1 MNAGTLEFL
10 IKIRDM
16 ASTGLAKVSANAQ
29 SAYNK
34 MRNGMDRVQQKNKV
48 LAMSY
53 SEIGRAISAVEQR
66 ISNSKTVQEIR
77 AARQELEK
85 LQNTRSKM
93 DKQTGAKGGGLLGGL
108 GSLVPALGVAGA
120 VAFGGASFGQAMK
133 ADSNKSAINFA
144 TGGQGDEAIKQLK
157 AINDEY
163 GLSNTAGIEGF
174 KQLSGAVMSMNMP
187 LNKTL
192 DLYKSVGAAS
202 AAMKL
207 DGEKQEGI
215 FLALGQMASKGTV
228 SAEELRGQMSERLP
242 GAFGVAAKAMG
253 VTEAELGKMMDRG
266 EVAAKDFLPRF
277 AAQLQKT
284 FGAEALKQ
292 ANSPQATMQKFYNK
306 INDITVAIGTALIPI
321 LTSLASAFMTVA
333 NWVQVNWDWLS
344 AILVPLAVLV
354 GTYQTIVFVTEA
366 WAAAQLMLNAAMN
379 LNPIFLIISLI
390 AALIAGIAY
399 AIYKFETFR
408 KVVYGLWSAFKQV
421 FNNIGNYFKEVF
433 SPISKAIEYF
443 KKGEYGAA
451 AKEVG
456 KLAFNLTPVGL
467 AMKAYEF
474 NKKGGFTKGIS
485 EAYDKEALRGI
496 EKAAVEKKKTSSTVM
511 AKSSAPSLS
520 AATATTKTSSTDTV
534 SGSITGGGARV
545 IHINGVRF
553 ADKIEFHVADMKEG
567 AEQAL
572 ATFEDMFLRV
582 LNSGAALE

>member
-120 VAFGGASFGQAMK
+120 VAFGGASFGTALK

-144 TGGQGDEAIKQLK
+144 TGGQGDEAMKQLK
-157 AINDEY
+157 AINDEF
-163 GLSNTAGIEGF
+163 GLSNTAGVEGF
-174 KQLSGAVMSMNMP
+174 KTLSGAVMGMNMP

-207 DGEKQEGI
+207 DGESQKGI
-215 FLALGQMASKGTV
+215 FLALGQIASKGTV
-228 SAEELRGQMSERLP
+228 SAEELRGQIGERLP
-242 GAFGVAAKAMG
+242 GAFGIAAKAMG
-253 VTEAELGKMMDRG
+253 VTEAELGKMMQSG

-284 FGAEALKQ
+284 FGGEALNQK
-292 ANSPQATMQKFYNK
+292 NSPQAIMERFNNK
-306 INDITVAIGTALIPI
+306 INEVTVIIGTALIPI

-390 AALIAGIAY
+390 AALVAGVIY
-399 AIYKFETFR
+399 AWNKFEGFR
-408 KVVYGLWSAFKQV
+408 KAVYGLWGTFKQV